1 MATPSRKAK
10 SPKASP
16 SSETPTQG
24 AQAPAHNIWLA
35 GLGALAKAQA
45 DGSKA
50 FEALVKQ
57 GMEMQ
62 TQTQTLAKEQ
72 WQEATERMGA
82 MATAAPGAGWD
93 RLGGIFENRVA
104 RALASMGMPSATEVG
119 DLKARVAALEKTVA
133 QLAGTPSKAPAGSKP
148 RRTAR

>member
-1 MATPSRKAK
+1 MATPTRKAK
-10 SPKASP
+10 PSKASP
-16 SSETPTQG
+16 VSGTPSQS
-24 AQAPAHNIWLA
+24 AQAPAHNTWLA
-35 GLGALAKAQA
+35 SLDALAKAQA

-50 FEALVKQ
+50 FEAMVKQ

-62 TQTQTLAKEQ
+62 AQTQTLAKEQ

-93 RLGGIFENRVA
+93 RLGGIFESRVA
-104 RALASMGMPSATEVG
+104 RALASMGMPSATEVS

-133 QLAGTPSKAPAGSKP
+133 QLAGTPSRAPAGSKP
-148 RRTAR
+148 RRTSR